1 MCHATLLRTEG
12 HGTLDSG
19 YKKGLTDSSYLTIN
33 CLFNDTN
40 YWLNLSGRALKRTGR
55 TLDLSNQRVW
65 LKLVQDLYK
74 PKANGATKVRTECN
88 FYKINITVNI
98 YVT

>member
-1 MCHATLLRTEG
+1 MDG
-12 HGTLDSG
+12 GYGTLDSG
-19 YKKGLTDSSYLTIN
+19 YKKSLTDSSYLTIN

-74 PKANGATKVRTECN
+74 PKANGATKVRTG
-88 FYKINITVNI
+88 
-98 YVT
+98 

>member
-1 MCHATLLRTEG
+1 MTRRVFIFGRVPRNLAQNEG
-12 HGTLDSG
+12 PWHTLDSG
-19 YKKGLTDSSYLTIN
+19 YKKSLTDSSYLTIN

-74 PKANGATKVRTECN
+74 PKANGATKVRTE
-88 FYKINITVNI
+88 
-98 YVT
+98 